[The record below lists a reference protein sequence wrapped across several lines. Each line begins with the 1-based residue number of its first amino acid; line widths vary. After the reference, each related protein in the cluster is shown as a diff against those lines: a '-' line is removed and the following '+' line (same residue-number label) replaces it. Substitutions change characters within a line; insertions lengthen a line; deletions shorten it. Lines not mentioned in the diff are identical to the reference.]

1 MPTTTIRI
9 PEELK
14 APVVAAAE
22 RSGTSTHNFILE
34 AILEKTELDN
44 LQVNF
49 DLVAEER
56 YGGIVATGKTIP
68 WHEMREYLESRLS
81 RNEVS
86 RPVARQLNA

>member
-1 MPTTTIRI
+1 MPTTTILI

-34 AILEKTELDN
+34 GILEKTELDD
-44 LQVNF
+44 LRANF
-49 DLVAEER
+49 DLLAAER
-56 YGGIVATGKTIP
+56 YGRIVATGKTIP
-68 WHEMREYLESRLS
+68 WHEMREYLEIRLS
-81 RNEVS
+81 RNEVR

>member
-68 WHEMREYLESRLS
+68 WPEMREYLESRLS

>member
-1 MPTTTIRI
+1 MPTTTILI

-34 AILEKTELDN
+34 AILEKTELDD
-44 LQVNF
+44 LRANF

-68 WHEMREYLESRLS
+68 WHEMRECLESRLS

>member
-14 APVVAAAE
+14 ATVVAAAE

>member
-86 RPVARQLNA
+86 RPLARQLNA